1 MGIYDNDIKR
11 DIAAIY
17 ALLNGVKP
25 SCELENPLQQSSTV
39 LQEQVNR
46 LRLNVLR

>member
-25 SCELENPLQQSSTV
+25 TCTLETPLQQV
-39 LQEQVNR
+39 FYGAP
-46 LRLNVLR
+46 

>member
-17 ALLNGVKP
+17 ELLNGVKP
-25 SCELENPLQQSSTV
+25 SCELENPLQQIFYGASLTD
-39 LQEQVNR
+39 QTF
-46 LRLNVLR
+46 